1 MANGKNRFLDIA
13 VKRDA
18 EPKNRFLDIAVKSDN
33 SRRDTMPVEDY
44 AEAIDNKSDTLGS
57 FFKGF
62 THNFDDYAASVNKLL
77 GQEEGAKYWERQRKM
92 NEVETSDHP
101 ISKFAGSVL
110 LDPLNLVGGEAIKAG
125 KIGKAIAQEA
135 MTGAGNTVLHDYG
148 DSSLTTEEKLQRALA
163 GGLIGGAAGGAL
175 AAHIPSRLL
184 KRGPKEAPDTHE
196 ALPTPAAPESA
207 EHSAEAILQNPE
219 AFGLG
224 EAAAARR
231 RAEAPKTEP
240 ETKAQEAP
248 ETSQGNPLYEYVIER
263 ARDRS
268 AKDIRYGK
276 RLEVASHF
284 DYSHDGKEWGAR
296 IDPAI
301 YSPNYEAEF
310 LLTKGDVKKIEAGR
324 ITPEIEEK
332 IRHDMQVMTEHP
344 DWKEEGEAILS
355 GKKPAPLD
363 EVKLNEAGDLVGPDG
378 VPIFA
383 NAGHNLAA
391 GVGAGTVNALAG
403 EYDPNRDFMS
413 QIETKF
419 LEGLAAGTL
428 GTAAIRQLRH
438 IAPESYERVRR
449 AVLEHSYRDADGT
462 IRLNANA
469 LESRYLNKRSDRVLE
484 NRLLQDAE
492 PLPEPKSFN
501 EFVRDFGTSG
511 WAKVKTPIGSVS
523 IDVRSAYRHFT
534 ENTYHQDR
542 KWLTGAMMKTLEDP
556 LFIIK
561 NPEKKQIEFYR
572 PFKGD
577 DGAIHYVGIAKG
589 EDGNLRY
596 VTSFDK
602 DIGQIKRMVKT
613 PDRNLLYFKH
623 SRFAKNGETVTGGT
637 SATQNSWENGN
648 EKRPNQTTAKS
659 GADYTPHAQSS
670 AGKDATQIIPDNDN
684 GVKIGTFAGSAP
696 RFAPADPPRPAG
708 SFDDL
713 ERLAQERENRGWADL
728 SERSGLGD
736 IAAIGR
742 EYFTDTFS
750 GAYHAARDATHAAIQ
765 KEQDGIERLARALDE
780 LDEGSD
786 RELHRYLT
794 GQSDGAALS
803 EPVRKLADAIR
814 GRVDALGRELVD
826 EGILSPEAFKEWEGV
841 YLHRLYEPHFDPAK
855 LIKRGFKVDTIH
867 ERGESLSTGDYN
879 KAVSWLQKRGYL
891 SDEQAKVLKSDPQKS
906 VKALTDYLDEA
917 GITGALKEG
926 KVSAQMLPGDRIKL
940 RRDWSPSERQD
951 MGEIDSAK
959 LTVPETLSRL
969 VRMREHA
976 RFLRRA
982 AETEGVTLDAKA
994 AAKMDPEEIK
1004 RAGYVKVAGR
1014 PYGALNGQ
1022 WVRRDVAEDIGHT
1035 YKQITGEYRNAWRV
1049 WRSYYGTLKKSF
1061 TVWNPRAHFNNFVGN
1076 LFLMHLG
1083 GVKGT
1088 KIFDPLIK
1096 GWKQIGAL
1104 KNLEQLE
1111 TKKLLH
1117 GLSPEEEQTLN
1128 RLSKEARY
1136 AKEAKGLGIFGRSQL
1151 NDILAGMERSPQK
1164 SGVLHR
1170 MDTLAQ
1176 KAYQAEDNFNRLSF
1190 YVTLREAGK
1199 TPERAKAM
1207 VDMLLPDYSRPL
1219 PKGWRFMRD
1228 YGVAPFISWAYY
1240 TVPSMMKMAKT
1251 KTGARKLATVLG
1263 ALSAMEYFGSG
1274 EQVSPWDNLPF
1285 VKGDKP
1291 QDFKGRRFVFGHDGS
1306 QMHTVKL
1313 DTAIPYIGVAQDPY
1327 NFATGQI
1334 SGPIPNLLY
1343 AIRGRRLYDGR
1354 RVTYPNKSVGDQAL
1368 DWGKYLLN
1376 QYVPLPAPVK
1386 DGLSLIDSVVRSKE
1400 SRRKNKT
1407 VVPRSTLQELFKAVG
1422 INTLSYDKD
1431 KIKH

>member
-1 MANGKNRFLDIA
+1 M
-13 VKRDA
+13 
-18 EPKNRFLDIAVKSDN
+18 
-33 SRRDTMPVEDY
+33 
-44 AEAIDNKSDTLGS
+44 
-57 FFKGF
+57 
-62 THNFDDYAASVNKLL
+62 
-77 GQEEGAKYWERQRKM
+77 
-92 NEVETSDHP
+92 
-101 ISKFAGSVL
+101 
-110 LDPLNLVGGEAIKAG
+110 
-125 KIGKAIAQEA
+125 
-135 MTGAGNTVLHDYG
+135 
-148 DSSLTTEEKLQRALA
+148 
-163 GGLIGGAAGGAL
+163 
-175 AAHIPSRLL
+175 
-184 KRGPKEAPDTHE
+184 
-196 ALPTPAAPESA
+196 
-207 EHSAEAILQNPE
+207 
-219 AFGLG
+219 
-224 EAAAARR
+224 
-231 RAEAPKTEP
+231 
-240 ETKAQEAP
+240 
-248 ETSQGNPLYEYVIER
+248 
-263 ARDRS
+263 
-268 AKDIRYGK
+268 
-276 RLEVASHF
+276 
-284 DYSHDGKEWGAR
+284 
-296 IDPAI
+296 
-301 YSPNYEAEF
+301 
-310 LLTKGDVKKIEAGR
+310 
-324 ITPEIEEK
+324 
-332 IRHDMQVMTEHP
+332 
-344 DWKEEGEAILS
+344 
-355 GKKPAPLD
+355 
-363 EVKLNEAGDLVGPDG
+363 
-378 VPIFA
+378 
-383 NAGHNLAA
+383 
-391 GVGAGTVNALAG
+391 
-403 EYDPNRDFMS
+403 
-413 QIETKF
+413 
-419 LEGLAAGTL
+419 
-428 GTAAIRQLRH
+428 
-438 IAPESYERVRR
+438 
-449 AVLEHSYRDADGT
+449 
-462 IRLNANA
+462 
-469 LESRYLNKRSDRVLE
+469 
-484 NRLLQDAE
+484 
-492 PLPEPKSFN
+492 
-501 EFVRDFGTSG
+501 
-511 WAKVKTPIGSVS
+511 
-523 IDVRSAYRHFT
+523 
-534 ENTYHQDR
+534 
-542 KWLTGAMMKTLEDP
+542 
-556 LFIIK
+556 
-561 NPEKKQIEFYR
+561 
-572 PFKGD
+572 
-577 DGAIHYVGIAKG
+577 
-589 EDGNLRY
+589 
-596 VTSFDK
+596 
-602 DIGQIKRMVKT
+602 
-613 PDRNLLYFKH
+613 
-623 SRFAKNGETVTGGT
+623 
-637 SATQNSWENGN
+637 
-648 EKRPNQTTAKS
+648 
-659 GADYTPHAQSS
+659 
-670 AGKDATQIIPDNDN
+670 
-684 GVKIGTFAGSAP
+684 
-696 RFAPADPPRPAG
+696 
-708 SFDDL
+708 
-713 ERLAQERENRGWADL
+713 AQERENRGWADL
-728 SERSGLGD
+728 SERSGLED

-926 KVSAQMLPGDRIKL
+926 KISAQMLPGDRIKL
-940 RRDWSPSERQD
+940 RRDWSPSERQE

-1004 RAGYVKVAGR
+1004 RAGYVKVTGR

-1035 YKQITGEYRNAWRV
+1035 YKQITGEYRSAWKV

-1088 KIFDPLIK
+1088 KVPHILIR

-1104 KNLEQLE
+1104 KNLEELE

-1117 GLSPEEEQTLN
+1117 GLSKEEERKLTQ
-1128 RLSKEARY
+1128 LSQEARY

-1151 NDILAGMERSPQK
+1151 NDILSGMERSPQK
-1164 SGVLHR
+1164 SGVLSR
-1170 MDTLAQ
+1170 LDAAAQ
-1176 KAYQAEDNFNRLSF
+1176 HYYQAEDNFNRLSF

-1199 TPERAKAM
+1199 TPERAKSM

-1263 ALSAMEYFGSG
+1263 GLSAIEYLASG
-1274 EQVSPWDNLPF
+1274 GQVSPWDNLPF
-1285 VKGDKP
+1285 VEGNKP
-1291 QDFKGRRFVFGHDGS
+1291 EDFKARRFVVSHDGS

-1431 KIKH
+1431 KIRH